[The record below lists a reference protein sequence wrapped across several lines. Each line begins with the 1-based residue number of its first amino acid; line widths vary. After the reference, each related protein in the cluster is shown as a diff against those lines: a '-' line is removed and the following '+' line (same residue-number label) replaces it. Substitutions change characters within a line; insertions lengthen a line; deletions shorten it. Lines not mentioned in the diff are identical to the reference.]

1 MSPAPASRGPTGAT
15 LVLFAHNDDE
25 FFVAPLLRRETAAGG
40 RVLVAYLTFGS
51 VYGADP
57 TLRITESRR
66 ALEGMGIRPEDVL
79 LTGLDAGI
87 FDGELTGKVEPALQT
102 LAAATQDMAIERILV
117 PAWEGGHPDHDACH
131 LVGVALAQSQRTA
144 GTLYEYPT
152 YNGRGLPW
160 HFGRVME
167 FPDGDGDVQ
176 RSRISLWEGWWA
188 IKCGLS
194 YRSQRRT
201 FVWILPGAMNK
212 YLLARRSLLRKVPV
226 DRDYRRPPHA
236 GKLFYE
242 RRSSLTFQ
250 QFSESLRPFMTTHLE
265 RPPAVSPRAIDT
277 FIAAPRQPAKRV
289 TP

>member
-1 MSPAPASRGPTGAT
+1 MSPSPASRKLAGAT

-40 RVLVAYLTFGS
+40 RVLVAYLTYGS
-51 VYGADP
+51 VYGADS

-66 ALEGMGIRPEDVL
+66 VLEKMGIRPEDVL

-87 FDGELTGKVEPALQT
+87 FDGELTGKVEPALKSVT
-102 LAAATQDMAIERILV
+102 AAVQNVAIDRILV
-117 PAWEGGHPDHDACH
+117 PAWEGGHPDHDAAH
-131 LVGVALAQSQRTA
+131 LVGVALAR
-144 GTLYEYPT
+144 GRRPGGGLYEYPT

-167 FPDGDGDVQ
+167 FPDGGADVQ
-176 RSRISLWEGWWA
+176 RSRISLREGWWA

-212 YLLARRSLLRKVPV
+212 YLLARRSLLRRVPA
-226 DRDYRRPPHA
+226 DRDYRQPPHA

-242 RRSSLTFQ
+242 RRSSLTFP
-250 QFSESLRPFMTTHLE
+250 QFAESLQPFMAAHLE
-265 RPPAVSPRAIDT
+265 RPPVASPRAIDT
-277 FIAAPRQPAKRV
+277 FIAAPRHPSKRV